1 MSKIDLTNALAA
13 SLANKRIPSSSMSVN
28 ETLLYAEL
36 SHSIIGAAIE
46 VHRHLGAGQLESV
59 YEQALATEL
68 WLREIPFRRQVRVA
82 LDYKGRDV
90 GDLVVDLIVEDKIV
104 VELKSV
110 SELLPVHRAQVLGYL
125 RATRLRL
132 GLLINFNV
140 PVLHRGVKRLV
151 R

>member
-1 MSKIDLTNALAA
+1 MNALTNALAA
-13 SLANKRIPSSSMSVN
+13 SLANQPLPGAMSVN
-28 ETLLYAEL
+28 ESLLYAEL

-59 YEQALATEL
+59 YEHALATEL

-82 LDYKGRDV
+82 MEYKGRDV
-90 GDLVVDLIVEDKIV
+90 GDLVVDLVVDDKIV

-110 SELLPVHRAQVLGYL
+110 SELLPVHRALVLGYL

-132 GLLINFNV
+132 GLLINFTV
-140 PVLHRGVKRLV
+140 PVLHWGVKRLI